1 MANKEIFDRLAMQY
15 DTPDRIKL
23 AQIITA
29 EIKKYLG
36 DTSEK
41 TLIDY
46 GSGTGLVSLPLSSSF
61 RDVFLMDASPA
72 MMEAAEQKIQAA
84 EVTNVHTVIAD
95 FLKDQNDI
103 KGDIILVS
111 LVLLHIPETE
121 KILRELFQHLNP
133 GGTLMI
139 ADFDK
144 NKKIDHPKVHNGFE
158 QDELQKLLLK
168 TGFSESESHTFYHG
182 EKLFMREDASLFL
195 SIGIK

>member
-1 MANKEIFDRLAMQY
+1 LANKEIFDRLAMQY

-23 AQIITA
+23 AQTITA

-61 RDVFLMDASPA
+61 RDVFLMDASPV

-84 EVTNVHTVIAD
+84 EVTNVHTVTAD
-95 FLKDQNDI
+95 LLKEQIDV

-195 SIGIK
+195 SISIK